1 MPCSFCRKETHHIRN
16 CDSQDIIVIYENMK
30 HIFKDNYNS
39 GLTNNENI
47 YNFTIIAKT
56 RFMLGELKAVCVKYI
71 NTSASLGKEAYIE
84 FIWRWFH
91 TDEFIWGWFHV
102 DEFVFEDTPSLGLGL
117 GLGLNISPRGITDIV
132 QTKVQQYDIKLNIN
146 NCELTEENCH
156 DCAICYEETTN
167 DNIAVLN
174 CGHKFCGMCIKNTL
188 DYIETPSCALCRN
201 NMSTI
206 TVHNLVTYNLI
217 SR

>member
-39 GLTNNENI
+39 GLTNNENM
-47 YNFTIIAKT
+47 YNFTIISKT

-91 TDEFIWGWFHV
+91 TDEF
-102 DEFVFEDTPSLGLGL
+102 VFQDTITGYEWTIDTPSL

-132 QTKVQQYDIKLNIN
+132 QTKVQQYDIKLNI
-146 NCELTEENCH
+146 
-156 DCAICYEETTN
+156 I
-167 DNIAVLN
+167 
-174 CGHKFCGMCIKNTL
+174 
-188 DYIETPSCALCRN
+188 
-201 NMSTI
+201 
-206 TVHNLVTYNLI
+206 
-217 SR
+217 